1 MKTMIRM
8 PGSTAEANSPPSPS
22 QYIGSMM
29 LGRAITVVVMR
40 PHPTWVVSRVAALLP
55 SEQP

>member
-8 PGSTAEANSPPSPS
+8 PGNTAEANGPPSPS

-40 PHPTWVVSRVAALLP
+40 PQDTGAV
-55 SEQP
+55 